1 MTMETVHIRASSLSE
16 LLDCP
21 ARWKAKHLDG
31 IRMPYSGPA
40 WLGTALHRSTAA
52 FDQARLDG
60 DPVTAD
66 DTAGVLV
73 DALHHPDE
81 DVVWDEI
88 TPRQAE
94 PIALTLHTRYCADVA
109 PEHDYVGVEI
119 TCDALDV
126 EVPEQNITI
135 RLTGTT
141 DRIRRLPDG
150 RFGIADLKSGKR
162 AVGTDG
168 RAVTKGH
175 GPQLGV
181 YELLAEQAIG
191 QPMQAPA
198 EIIGLQTTGNARVGT
213 GEISNARAALVGV
226 DGTPGMLE
234 HAAMILRHG
243 MFHGNPRSSL
253 CSPKYCPA
261 WGGCPFHE

>member
-1 MTMETVHIRASSLSE
+1 METVAIRASSLGE

-21 ARWKAKHLDG
+21 ARWAAKYLDG
-31 IRMPYSGPA
+31 LRTPYSGAA

-52 FDQARLDG
+52 FDQARIDG
-60 DPVTAD
+60 DAATAD

-81 DVVWDEI
+81 EVVWDEI
-88 TPRQAE
+88 TPKQAE
-94 PIALTLHTRYCADVA
+94 PIALRLHARYCADVA
-109 PEHDYVGVEI
+109 PRQDYIGVEV
-119 TCDALDV
+119 TCEALDV
-126 EVPEQNITI
+126 AVPEHGITI

-150 RFGIADLKSGKR
+150 RHGISDLKSGKR

-181 YELLAEQAIG
+181 YELLAEQAMGHI
-191 QPMQAPA
+191 MDAPA
-198 EIIGLQTTGNARVGT
+198 EIIGLQTSKSARVGT
-213 GEISNARAALVGV
+213 GEISNARASLVGV
-226 DGTPGMLE
+226 DGTPGMLD

-243 MFHGNPRSSL
+243 MFHGNPRSYL
-253 CSPKYCPA
+253 CSSKYCPA
-261 WGGCPFHE
+261 WAGCPYHD

>member
-1 MTMETVHIRASSLSE
+1 MAMETVRIRASSLSE

-88 TPRQAE
+88 TPAKAE

-126 EVPEQNITI
+126 EVPEQDITL

-191 QPMQAPA
+191 RPMEAPA

-213 GEISNARAALVGV
+213 GEIANARAALVGV